1 MKKLSI
7 VVFGFSAQSI
17 LEWLGKHRELIARQ
31 DIDFHFAYYEGLIDS
46 KVKPSNFFLHK
57 GEENNFERIRNVVNF
72 LDSEFVLLAASD
84 DQILQLPILEDDSDV
99 DMVVGN
105 TFFTTRVNSVLS
117 PSNTN
122 NLKFYD
128 SKKLSLLGY
137 WSKPCPGDNSIYY
150 SIVRLSILKMVY
162 SIYPANLIFH
172 APDWAFVHFLLS
184 ISKVEKNTS
193 FVQVRDTTASYKYT
207 QGIIKKYPD
216 FNLTNT
222 RNLVL
227 QNPIGYCLKYIYEND
242 LKFSNELN
250 FEIIESM
257 FVWVN
262 LKLDELV
269 KQGVTVCSN
278 ARSDLTLFSFAD
290 VLINASLDEFSVYE
304 A

>member
-17 LEWLGKHRELIARQ
+17 LEWLGTHRQLIARQ

-46 KVKPSNFFLHK
+46 EAKPPNFFLYK
-57 GEENNFERIRNVVNF
+57 GEENNFERIRNVINF
-72 LDSEFVLLAASD
+72 LDSEYVLLSASD
-84 DQILQLPILEDDSDV
+84 DQILQLPILDIDSDV
-99 DMVVGN
+99 DMIVGN
-105 TFFTTRVNSVLS
+105 TFFSTHGNSVLLA
-117 PSNTN
+117 SNTN
-122 NLKFYD
+122 NMKFYD
-128 SKKLSLLGY
+128 SKKLSLLEY

-150 SIVRLSILKMVY
+150 SIIRLSVLKEVY
-162 SIYPANLIFH
+162 SKYPVNLVFH

-184 ISKVEKNTS
+184 ISKVQKNTS

-207 QGIIKKYPD
+207 QGVIKKYPD
-216 FNLTNT
+216 FNLTST
-222 RNLVL
+222 RNLVIK
-227 QNPIGYCLKYIYEND
+227 NPIGYCLKYIYEND

-257 FVWVN
+257 LAWIN

-269 KQGVTVCSN
+269 KQGVAVCSN
-278 ARSDLTLFSFAD
+278 SRAELTLFSFAD
-290 VLINASLDEFSVYE
+290 VLINASLDEFSIYE